1 MKSFQS
7 KNKRKIKKAKSKQ
20 KNLEDLNKKRI
31 KNKIK
36 GLLNQ
41 ILSSF
46 NMPDGRVSQK
56 KRKEK
61 GKWHIME
68 EHETCRETE

>member
-1 MKSFQS
+1 
-7 KNKRKIKKAKSKQ
+7 
-20 KNLEDLNKKRI
+20 
-31 KNKIK
+31 
-36 GLLNQ
+36 
-41 ILSSF
+41 
-46 NMPDGRVSQK
+46 MPDGRVSQK